1 MKRLT
6 KLALVAVLVL
16 ACSSTVYAQKFGYI
30 NSQELIGAMPE
41 RDSVQVKLERLQEE
55 LSSQLE
61 TIQVEFNNKYLEYQ
75 KNLATYSE
83 SVRQLKEKE
92 LQDLQTRHD
101 EFNQIAQRD
110 FTNTQ
115 TALMT
120 PVINRAQ
127 EAIDKVSKA
136 NGFTLVFDSAA
147 GGLLYQNESTVIN
160 LLPLVK
166 TELGIKDK

>member
-30 NSQELIGAMPE
+30 NSQELISAMPE

-55 LSSQLE
+55 LGSQLE

-75 KNLATYSE
+75 KNLSTYSE
-83 SVRQLKEKE
+83 SIRQLKEKE
-92 LQDLQTRHD
+92 LQDLQTRYD
-101 EFNQIAQRD
+101 EFNQVAQRD
-110 FTNTQ
+110 FANSQ

-120 PVINRAQ
+120 PVVNRAQ

-136 NGFTLVFDSAA
+136 NGFTLVFDTAA